1 MAMNTQLLA
10 ELNNAQAKLHDGT
23 ALVREANNL
32 IGVITY
38 IETYPRSSL
47 DMIEYIQ
54 AHQSPNVSKLA
65 ICRDIK
71 NDINSSLSISFICA
85 FYEFVSTRR
94 RWINQYLS
102 DNIAEQERT

>member
-10 ELNNAQAKLHDGT
+10 ELNNAQAQLHKGT
-23 ALVREANNL
+23 TLVREANNL

-47 DMIEYIQ
+47 DMMEYISSRLVSNQ
-54 AHQSPNVSKLA
+54 SKLS

-71 NDINSSLSISFICA
+71 TDINASLSISFICA
-85 FYEFVSTRR
+85 FYEFVSTNF

-102 DNIAEQERT
+102 DTIAEKERT